1 MKRDPLAKARTVVYA
16 AVALS
21 MLAAAAAPC
30 AAWAALGAA
39 ESTVQADGE
48 ALRANVQVTRG
59 AAYAVHEMVMAT
71 GTRVR
76 EYASSGGVVYGVTWQ
91 GPFMPDLRQLLGTHF
106 DAYAQSAHRVQVGR
120 SLSIVNEPGLV
131 VESLGHMRFHQ
142 GRAYLTDTVPAGV
155 SIESIQ

>member
-1 MKRDPLAKARTVVYA
+1 MKRDTLAKARTA
-16 AVALS
+16 ACAALALSLLAVAPS
-21 MLAAAAAPC
+21 

-39 ESTVQADGE
+39 ESTVQADGT

-106 DAYAQSAHRVQVGR
+106 DAYAQSAHRIQVGR
-120 SLSIVNEPGLV
+120 SLSIVTEATLV
-131 VESLGHMRFHQ
+131 VESSGHMRFHQ